1 MRTGRSGAPFS
12 FGHPY
17 YSRMTE
23 ILVIGPGAIGATL
36 AGWLCQDDRHDV
48 AVAVRTPFDAIEVQ
62 TPEGVIHAKP
72 RVFTQVSQVRAVDW
86 VLVTTKAYDS
96 EEAAK
101 WFANAVGPRTR
112 VAIIQNGV
120 EHIARFEKHVDK
132 SRLVPVMI
140 DLPADRVSPGK
151 SIQRGPARLVVP
163 AGQNGA
169 DFLQLFAHT
178 NFDAQQTEDFTT
190 AIWRKLCLN
199 SAGVI
204 SAVVLKGAGITRHE
218 GVAEL
223 MRNII
228 RECVAVGRAEGATL
242 SDSIPDEIVASAQ
255 RAAPD
260 TENSMV
266 ADRRA
271 GRPMEIDTRN
281 GVIVRL
287 GKKHGIDAPMNALMV
302 VLLEAVSTPSLGGR
316 KPTTANPAIVTA
328 LGLR

>member
-1 MRTGRSGAPFS
+1 MAI
-12 FGHPY
+12 
-17 YSRMTE
+17 
-23 ILVIGPGAIGATL
+23 ILLIGPGAIGATL
-36 AGWLCQDDRHDV
+36 AAWLCQDDRHDV
-48 AVAVRTPFDAIEVQ
+48 AVAVRTPFEAIEVK

-72 RVFTQVSQVRAVDW
+72 RIYTDMKQVKPVDW

-96 EEAAK
+96 DSAAQ
-101 WFANAVGPRTR
+101 WFDNAVGPGTR

-120 EHIARFEKHVDK
+120 EHLARFEKHLER

-151 SIQRGPARLVVP
+151 SIQRGPAKMVVP
-163 AGQNGA
+163 EGQNGR

-178 NFDAQQTEDFTT
+178 NFDTKQTRDFTS

-199 SAGVI
+199 SAGAV
-204 SAVVLKGAGITRHE
+204 SAVLLKGAGISHHE

-223 MRNII
+223 MRNIV
-228 RECVAVGRAEGATL
+228 RECIAVARAEGATL
-242 SDSIPDEIVASAQ
+242 DDGIPDEIVAGAR
-255 RAAPD
+255 RAPKDA
-260 TENSMV
+260 ENSMV

-287 GKKHGIDAPMNALMV
+287 GRKHGIPAPMNALMV
-302 VLLEAVSTPSLGGR
+302 ALLEA
-316 KPTTANPAIVTA
+316 AQAD
-328 LGLR
+328 